1 MIDLLRYSRQ
11 INLPEIGEAGQQ
23 RLASARVLVVGA
35 GGLGV
40 PVLQYLAAAGLDT
53 LGIADD
59 DMVEWSNLQRQP
71 IYREADAGSKKVAC
85 AARFVRERNGQVAVR
100 EHDLRVGPGN
110 VRPLIRDYDLIVDG
124 TDNLAT
130 RYGLNDAC
138 VLEDKPLVYG
148 SVYRF
153 EGQVSV
159 FNCRDGRGVHGPN
172 YRDLFPEPPP
182 AELVPDCSEA
192 GVVGALPGIIGALQA
207 LEAIKWITGA
217 GELLSGRL
225 LLFDGLSMSTRTIT
239 IPGRNARDTI
249 SKVRFSEPYC
259 EVREDMREDGAG
271 GVAGSPA
278 AGSEIGPHD
287 ADLSPEELHE
297 WMKSDRPF
305 TLVDVREPWERRLV
319 HIGGV
324 HIPLKHVGRPDDG
337 NVHSHPQDAIPA
349 DRPVVFYC
357 RSGVRSQTAIQHYQ
371 QLVTSSDVPSIPEM
385 YHLAG
390 GILAWREKIDSKLP
404 KY

>member
-1 MIDLLRYSRQ
+1 MDKLRYSRQ
-11 INLPEIGEAGQQ
+11 ISLPEIGEDGQR
-23 RLASARVLVVGA
+23 RLASARVLLVGA

-40 PVLQYLAAAGLDT
+40 PVLQYLAAAGVGT

-59 DMVEWSNLQRQP
+59 DSVEWSNLQRQP

-85 AARFVRERNGQVAVR
+85 AARYVRERNGEIAVR

-159 FNCRDGRGVHGPN
+159 FNSRNSDGSHGPN

-192 GVVGALPGIIGALQA
+192 GVMGALPGIMGALQA

-217 GELLSGRL
+217 GEVLNGRL
-225 LLFDGLSMSTRTIT
+225 LIFDGLSMSTRTIT
-239 IPGRNARDTI
+239 IPDRHMRNEITSVI
-249 SKVRFSEPYC
+249 FSDSFC
-259 EVREDMREDGAG
+259 ETADDR
-271 GVAGSPA
+271 A
-278 AGSEIGPHD
+278 AEKTEE
-287 ADLSPEELHE
+287 DLSPEQLQT
-297 WMKSDRPF
+297 WITSGRPF
-305 TLVDVREPWERRLV
+305 TLVDVREQWERELV
-319 HIGGV
+319 HIGGI
-324 HIPLKHVGRPDDG
+324 HIPLNYITGHVTKH
-337 NVHSHPQDAIPA
+337 HEIIPGEIPVES
-349 DRPVVFYC
+349 PVVFYC
-357 RSGVRSQTAIQHYQ
+357 RSGVRSKRAIEFCRKARARAGEQGAAHHENQ
-371 QLVTSSDVPSIPEM
+371 PKI
-385 YHLAG
+385 YHLEG
-390 GILAWREKIDSKLP
+390 GILAWREKINPDLL